1 MFVQRQQ
8 KELTEKTK
16 NQTELTV
23 RTTSAGKING
33 KEKRNK
39 KSDVRSTLTGKQ
51 TKKQINKRN
60 WTFAIF
66 QRKNKRQSAVS
77 LLKFSYDLV
86 FNPPRDKVQPNS
98 T

>member
-1 MFVQRQQ
+1 MFAQRQQ
-8 KELTEKTK
+8 KELTEKLNK
-16 NQTELTV
+16 QT
-23 RTTSAGKING
+23 
-33 KEKRNK
+33 
-39 KSDVRSTLTGKQ
+39 KSDVRSTSTGKQ

-60 WTFAIF
+60 WTFALRK
-66 QRKNKRQSAVS
+66 RKNERQSAVS